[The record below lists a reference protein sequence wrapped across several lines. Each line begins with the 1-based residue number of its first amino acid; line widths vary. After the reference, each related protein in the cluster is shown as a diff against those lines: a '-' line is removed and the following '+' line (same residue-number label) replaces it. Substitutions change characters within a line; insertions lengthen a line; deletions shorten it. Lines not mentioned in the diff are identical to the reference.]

1 MVFDFTLGQDAAKT
15 DPETTDRTHPMP
27 RPMTAL
33 LIAGIVAASA
43 PLRAETPAMAPITLQ
58 PVTEVPADLRGD
70 WRVVAI
76 RDEAGMT
83 AVAAEEPAMTIA
95 FNGDGFGLSA
105 GCNGVGGDL
114 FARDGAHH
122 VVGDTFSTMMLCP
135 DPLTRQEK
143 RLWQAFPEDG
153 HYHRI
158 GQYLYLFDRDGQLS
172 LALSKTN

>member
-1 MVFDFTLGQDAAKT
+1 
-15 DPETTDRTHPMP
+15 
-27 RPMTAL
+27 MTAL
-33 LIAGIVAASA
+33 MIALVFASSA
-43 PLRAETPAMAPITLQ
+43 QLRAETPAIAPIILQ
-58 PVTEVPADLRGD
+58 VVTEVPAEIRGD

-76 RDEAGMT
+76 RDVDGMT

-135 DPLTRQEK
+135 EPLDRQER

-158 GQYLYLFDRDGQLS
+158 GQYLYLFDGDGQLS
-172 LALSKTN
+172 LALSKAN